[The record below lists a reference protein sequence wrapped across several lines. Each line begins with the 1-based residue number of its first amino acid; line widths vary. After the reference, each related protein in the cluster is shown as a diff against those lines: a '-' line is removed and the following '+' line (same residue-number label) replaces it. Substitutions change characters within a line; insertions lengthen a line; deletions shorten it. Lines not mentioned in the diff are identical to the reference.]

1 MEEIKTEQDIQE
13 TEAILPEEPAEEQ
26 AAAQPEAAPVGR
38 DYAAE
43 VRGLYEARPEL
54 RGTELPGEVIAACV
68 GGKSLT
74 AAYADYARRQHQEA
88 RQARTPRRPAVKS
101 VTQGGSVTREP
112 EDAFLRGFNTGW

>member
-1 MEEIKTEQDIQE
+1 MEELKTEQDIQE
-13 TEAILPEEPAEEQ
+13 TEAILAEEPAEEQ
-26 AAAQPEAAPVGR
+26 AAPAGR

-43 VRGLYEARPEL
+43 VKRLYEARPEL

-88 RQARTPRRPAVKS
+88 RQTRTPRRPTVKS
-101 VTQGGSVTREP
+101 VTQGGAVTREP
-112 EDAFLRGFNTGW
+112 EDAFLRGFNAGW

>member
-1 MEEIKTEQDIQE
+1 MEEVKQDLPE
-13 TEAILPEEPAEEQ
+13 EEAILPEE
-26 AAAQPEAAPVGR
+26 EAAPGR

-43 VRGLYEARPEL
+43 VKDLYETRPEL

-74 AAYADYARRQHQEA
+74 AAYADYARRQHQEG

-101 VTQGGSVTREP
+101 VTQGGAVAREP
-112 EDAFLRGFNTGW
+112 EDAFLRGFNAGW

>member
-1 MEEIKTEQDIQE
+1 MEEIKTEQEIQE
-13 TEAILPEEPAEEQ
+13 TEVILPEEPAEEQ
-26 AAAQPEAAPVGR
+26 AGPSER

-43 VRGLYEARPEL
+43 VKDLYETRPEL

-74 AAYADYARRQHQEA
+74 AAYADYARRQQQEG

-101 VTQGGSVTREP
+101 VTQGGAVAREP
-112 EDAFLRGFNTGW
+112 EDAFLRGFNAGW